1 MRNVKNINTVVL
13 PIAGLG
19 SRFLPVTKSVP
30 KELLPILN
38 RPLIE
43 YAVAEAKQ
51 SGIEKFIFVV
61 SKDKFQVVKHF
72 QSKDKLEKDLKMKSD
87 QLFDLIREHNIAKEN
102 TFQVIQEHPLG
113 LGHAIWCARKHID
126 GPFAV
131 MLPDDIVFSKTPC
144 IKQLISVYNKYKTS
158 VIAVEEVPKEQVN
171 KYGIIEIS
179 DSYSEDTLLVKAI
192 VEKPKIADSPS
203 NLAAIGR
210 YILMPNI
217 MDELA
222 KKDIGEGG
230 EIQLTDAIGKTI
242 NTSKCCAYRFEGER
256 FDCGSVLGS
265 LEAQIFA
272 ALKEDLYKKDTIK
285 ILNKFLKKDQ

>member
-1 MRNVKNINTVVL
+1 MRNVKNVNTVVL

-61 SKDKFQVVKHF
+61 SKDKSQVVKHF

-87 QLFDLIREHNIAKEN
+87 QLLKLIREHNIPKEN
-102 TFQVIQEHPLG
+102 TFQVMQEHPLG

-171 KYGIIEIS
+171 KYGIIETS
-179 DSYSEDTLLVKAI
+179 DCYSEDTLLVKAI
-192 VEKPKIADSPS
+192 VEKPKIEDSPS

-222 KKDIGEGG
+222 KKNIGEGG

-242 NTSKCCAYRFEGER
+242 NTSKWCAYRFKGER

-272 ALKEDLYKKDTIK
+272 ALKEDSYKKDTIK
-285 ILNKFLKKDQ
+285 ILNKFLKKVQ

>member
-1 MRNVKNINTVVL
+1 MAVTTAVIPV
-13 PIAGLG
+13 AGLG
-19 SRFLPVTKSVP
+19 TRFLPITKALP
-30 KELLPILN
+30 KEMLPVIDKPILQYT
-38 RPLIE
+38 IE
-43 YAVAEAKQ
+43 EALNA
-51 SGIEKFIFVV
+51 GIERIILVT
-61 SKDKFQVVKHF
+61 SRG
-72 QSKDKLEKDLKMKSD
+72 KSIAED
-87 QLFDLIREHNIAKEN
+87 YFDLSPELEQSLDDRNSQMLEEIQRISRMANII
-102 TFQVIQEHPLG
+102 TVRQRQPLG

-192 VEKPKIADSPS
+192 VEKPKIEDSPS
-203 NLAAIGR
+203 SLAAIGR

-222 KKDIGEGG
+222 TKDVGEGG

-285 ILNKFLKKDQ
+285 ILNRFLKKDQ

>member
-1 MRNVKNINTVVL
+1 MRNVKSVNTVVL

-87 QLFDLIREHNIAKEN
+87 QLLKLIREHNIPKEN

-192 VEKPKIADSPS
+192 VEKPKIEDSPS

-222 KKDIGEGG
+222 KKDIGAGG

-242 NTSKCCAYRFEGER
+242 KTSKCCAYRFEGER

-285 ILNKFLKKDQ
+285 ILNRFLKKDQ